1 MQPRTLKSSSSRRE
15 RARALL
21 TALAVILGA
30 FWMDG
35 ALAESPREVYEREIN
50 HRLDADTGLTKEER
64 ERWRENLLGT
74 FAGAFDGMVSE
85 REYMLDAV
93 DTIFHIMIEGIF
105 AELPPAQ
112 VVPVARAA
120 FDARKT
126 GAPAAAVEGI
136 AQYGLS
142 DYVRDQGIEIGALE
156 IAGWADGSESAK
168 RVGVPDFIAED
179 FVAQALE
186 GRWGVERYKLL
197 NNALMKAVSEGHDA
211 EVAGRY
217 LLISMEL
224 GEKSAEEIVAEMEP
238 YLQKVRREKA
248 GEKLK
253 EMRERESGEETPA
266 KPKASPQ
273 SETRTARSP
282 VPGQYNP
289 FAGQRTPGSVQPV
302 APQHPATSTATRP
315 SKPASSGPIIGIV
328 PPAAVKQSKTQS
340 AAVTPPAPPRE
351 QAPRSRAPVTN
362 QLVSAQPGG
371 IVGLVSRGA
380 LDAEINTWIG
390 TPYKWGGTKKVYG
403 ADCSGF
409 TQGSLRAVKIGI
421 PRVSRDQAKVGRY
434 LNAEGARNLSYG
446 DLVFFDTTGRG
457 TRSRVSH
464 VGVYLQNGRMAHA
477 SSSKGIMKT
486 DFTRRYYQ
494 SKYMFG
500 RRVTQFTR

>member
-1 MQPRTLKSSSSRRE
+1 MQHRSLKSSSSRRE
-15 RARALL
+15 RLRALFA
-21 TALAVILGA
+21 ALVVILGA
-30 FWMDG
+30 LWMDG

-50 HRLDADTGLTKEER
+50 RRLDADDGLAKEER
-64 ERWRENLLGT
+64 ARWRENLLAG
-74 FAGAFDGMVSE
+74 FEGAFDNMVSE

-142 DYVRDQGIEIGALE
+142 DYVRDQGIEISALE
-156 IAGWADGSESAK
+156 IAGWASGSEAAK

-186 GRWGVERYKLL
+186 ARWGIDRYVQL
-197 NNALMKAVSEGHDA
+197 NSALIRAVAEGHDA

-238 YLQKVRREKA
+238 YLQKIRREKA

-253 EMRERESGEETPA
+253 EMRERQEEEQGRGEPA
-266 KPKASPQ
+266 KPETKPKSQ
-273 SETRTARSP
+273 TRTALSP

-289 FAGQRTPGSVQPV
+289 FAGQRTPGAAQPT
-302 APQHPATSTATRP
+302 APQRPATSTTSNPR
-315 SKPASSGPIIGIV
+315 KPASSGPLMGV
-328 PPAAVKQSKTQS
+328 VPAAPAKQQTATAKPTR
-340 AAVTPPAPPRE
+340 PAE
-351 QAPRSRAPVTN
+351 QAPRSTAPVSS
-362 QLVSAQPGG
+362 QLVSAKPNS

-380 LDAEINTWIG
+380 LDAEIDTWIG
-390 TPYKWGGTKKVYG
+390 TPYKWGGTKKIYG

-421 PRVSRDQAKVGRY
+421 PRVSRDQAQVGRY
-434 LNAEGARNLSYG
+434 LNADGARNLSYG

-457 TRSRVSH
+457 TKSRVSH